1 MKKNRTLTTVILLLA
16 TIISSS
22 SCAKQSG
29 YTRHSEVMTDYFNTL
44 ITLVAYTKT
53 EDEFT
58 SYARQAE
65 SRFAQLHQLFD
76 IYNNY
81 EGLNNIK
88 TVNDMAG
95 IEPVAVSQDLL
106 DLVRFAK
113 EWTLSGHFKT
123 NIALGPVLE
132 IWHQYRTDGIADPES
147 ARLPSQEELEAA
159 AALTDASKII
169 IDEQRGTIFLP
180 ELHMSLDVGA
190 VAKGYATELV
200 ARELETAGME
210 SGAISAGGNVR
221 TIGSPR
227 DGNRDRWAIGILNPD
242 SPFFADDRNLDIV
255 YINDASIV
263 TSGDYQRY
271 YYVKGVRYHHL
282 IDPDTLRPAKYYRA
296 LTVVTL
302 DSGRADLLSTELF
315 LLPYE
320 ESRALAESLQ
330 DVHVLWIMPD
340 GEIKVTEGMTRLLR
354 SEGASGQD

>member
-1 MKKNRTLTTVILLLA
+1 MKKLRIMSTVLLLA

-22 SCAKQSG
+22 SCTKQPE

-65 SRFAQLHQLFD
+65 VRFAQLHQLYD

-81 EGLNNIK
+81 EGVNNIK

-95 IEPVAVSQDLL
+95 IEPVVVPQDLL

-113 EWTLSGHFKT
+113 EWTLSSHFKT

-132 IWHQYRTDGIADPES
+132 IWHRYRTDGIADPEN
-147 ARLPSQEELEAA
+147 ARLPSQEELVAA
-159 AALTDASKII
+159 AAFTDASKII
-169 IDEQRGTIFLP
+169 IDELEETIFLS
-180 ELHMSLDVGA
+180 EMQMSLDVGA

-200 ARELETAGME
+200 AQELENAGME

-221 TIGSPR
+221 TIGRPR
-227 DGNRDRWAIGILNPD
+227 DGKRDRWAIGILDPD

-271 YYVKGVRYHHL
+271 YYVQGARYHHL
-282 IDPDTLRPAKYYRA
+282 IDPETLMPAKYYRA
-296 LTVVTL
+296 LTVVTP

-330 DVHVLWIMPD
+330 DVQVLWIMPN
-340 GEIKVTEGMTRLLR
+340 GEIEVTEGMTRLLR
-354 SEGASGQD
+354 SQGASGQD